1 VQREEQFINRRQ
13 KMLLR
18 LWSNG
23 HLWVYNDVVLVA
35 EKARDLGS
43 MHVRCVGVC
52 IEFTVGRVAKE
63 KNLI

>member
-1 VQREEQFINRRQ
+1 MDIY
-13 KMLLR
+13 
-18 LWSNG
+18 G
-23 HLWVYNDVVLVA
+23 VYNDIVLVA

-43 MHVRCVGVC
+43 VHVRRVGVC